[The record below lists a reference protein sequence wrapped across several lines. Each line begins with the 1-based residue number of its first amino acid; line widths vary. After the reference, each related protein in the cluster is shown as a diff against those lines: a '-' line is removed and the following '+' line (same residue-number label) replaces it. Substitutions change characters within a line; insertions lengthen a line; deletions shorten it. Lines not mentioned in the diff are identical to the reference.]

1 MIALE
6 ERCLRHIIVFNP
18 WISLLAHQVNIL
30 LCLNAQD
37 KRAFAY
43 RVSIAAL
50 IIVLIIFLPF
60 SHRLL
65 VYDRVDIEELEE
77 GLRDPVLDCLDS
89 IIDGIFNQS

>member
-37 KRAFAY
+37 KRAFPN
-43 RVSIAAL
+43 RVSNTTL
-50 IIVLIIFLPF
+50 IIVVLIIFLPF
-60 SHRLL
+60 CHRLL
-65 VYDRVDIEELEE
+65 VYDRIDVEELEE
-77 GLRDPVLDCLDS
+77 SLRDPVLYCLDS
-89 IIDGIFNQS
+89 IIDGIFN